1 MSHLTIEQLVALRE
15 PGLEPGEQALRA
27 HLEGCE
33 LCRGEFER
41 LHQRVARLRALPA
54 LRPARDRWPAIQA
67 QLAADR
73 RAWRRTRARRIGVA
87 GLAAAASLFLVVSL
101 GGVRVNGPEPV
112 AAASEITRAMERS
125 RALEE
130 AIEYYNPDAR
140 VLDGRTAR
148 VAQEIEDQIA
158 VLDQELELL
167 DVTPDRGR
175 ETRQLELWRERVG
188 LLDALVDV
196 HVTRASNVGL

>member
-1 MSHLTIEQLVALRE
+1 MTHLSIEQLVALRE

-27 HLEGCE
+27 HLDACE
-33 LCRGEFER
+33 RCRAEFDR
-41 LHQRVARLRALPA
+41 LHQRVARIRALPT
-54 LRPARDRWPAIQA
+54 LRPARDRWPLIQA

-73 RAWRRTRARRIGVA
+73 RAWRLVRARRIALA
-87 GLAAAASLFLVVSL
+87 GLAAAASVALFISA
-101 GGVRVNGPEPV
+101 GGVEGPET
-112 AAASEITRAMERS
+112 AAAATEISRAMDRS

-130 AIEYYNPDAR
+130 TIEYYNPDAR

-148 VAQEIEDQIA
+148 VAQELEDQIA
-158 VLDQELELL
+158 ALDRELELL